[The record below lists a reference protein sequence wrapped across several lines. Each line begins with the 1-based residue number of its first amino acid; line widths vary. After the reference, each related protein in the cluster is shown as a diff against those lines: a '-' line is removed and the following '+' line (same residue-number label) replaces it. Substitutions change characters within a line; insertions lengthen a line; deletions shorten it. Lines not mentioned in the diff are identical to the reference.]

1 MALLDDLIF
10 WVQFVQA
17 KILLK
22 MKTYTIRQ
30 VAEICHC
37 HHSTILE
44 HIHSGSLNACKVGR
58 QWIITQEN
66 LEEFLRTRQNQTV
79 QAVAERSRKP
89 CYTNEATLG
98 TPTLQRQV
106 ARELDAL
113 LAQPTNKQ
121 PKSYTTNSNIS
132 NGE

>member
-44 HIHSGSLNACKVGR
+44 HIHSGSL
-58 QWIITQEN
+58 
-66 LEEFLRTRQNQTV
+66 
-79 QAVAERSRKP
+79 KP
-89 CYTNEATLG
+89 
-98 TPTLQRQV
+98 
-106 ARELDAL
+106 
-113 LAQPTNKQ
+113 
-121 PKSYTTNSNIS
+121 
-132 NGE
+132 